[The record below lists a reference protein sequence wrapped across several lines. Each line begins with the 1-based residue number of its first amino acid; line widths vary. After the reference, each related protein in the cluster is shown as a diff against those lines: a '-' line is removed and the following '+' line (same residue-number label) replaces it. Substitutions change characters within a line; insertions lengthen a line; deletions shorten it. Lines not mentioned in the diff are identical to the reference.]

1 MKNIL
6 QLDSSGQ
13 LQSKTRKS
21 SQSWVKKIADSED
34 QIYHKD
40 LTQLPLI
47 DGDWMQAN
55 FTPEEERTPEQH
67 KTLALSDHLITEL
80 EQADVLVIGAPVYN
94 FGIPVA
100 LKAWIDL
107 VARARKTF
115 RYTADGPEGLLKNKK
130 VYVMYASGGTPMGS
144 AYEFVTPYLKQAL
157 GFLGLTDIEF
167 IDSNALEAA

>member
-13 LQSKTRKS
+13 IDSKTRRS
-21 SQSWVKKIADSED
+21 GQAWVN
-34 QIYHKD
+34 QIKQMDDHVTQKD

-47 DGDWMQAN
+47 DGHWMQAN
-55 FTPEEERTPEQH
+55 FTPEDERTPEQQ
-67 KTLALSDHLITEL
+67 KTLALSDHLIAEL

-115 RYTADGPEGLLKNKK
+115 RYTTDGPEGLLKNKK

-167 IDSNALEAA
+167 IDSKNLEAA